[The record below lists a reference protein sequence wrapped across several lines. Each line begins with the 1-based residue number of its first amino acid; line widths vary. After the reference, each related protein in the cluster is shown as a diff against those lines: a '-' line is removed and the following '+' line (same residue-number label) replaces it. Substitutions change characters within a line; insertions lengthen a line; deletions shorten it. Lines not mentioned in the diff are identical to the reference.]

1 MNIKN
6 LTLVFSHFEKEH
18 FGKDVFL
25 VPYYLGKELSY
36 GVTIVYQKTKTNN
49 LFKNNNYKGVKLCSL
64 INIFKL
70 NKLQN
75 ISFFLSSLLY
85 VIKNGKKIDLLMT
98 FHFRITSAIL
108 CLLYKLVNPKGK
120 FYLKVDGGEDI
131 LDVKNNSLFI
141 KSSIYNKLLEIC
153 DYISVETHLAFK
165 LWSENL
171 NISDKIFLIENGFDE
186 EEFKKSSIKL
196 IPFKKKENII
206 ITVGRIGAVEKNTL
220 MFLKAIEKISDLKN
234 WKFYLIGPIEDKFK
248 NSINQFYIKN
258 PELKDKVIFTGPILE
273 KKKLWEYYNKAKVF
287 VLTSRR
293 EGYAIVFSEA
303 YRFNNYIVSTIVGG
317 AEENI
322 YKNDDFGKLIEQE
335 NDDELKFVL
344 EQIIN
349 DNNYFLKYPDKD
361 HSDNSWQIC
370 LKSLVDSI
378 KDNKI
383 GV

>member
-141 KSSIYNKLLEIC
+141 KNHIYNKLLKKC

>member
-186 EEFKKSSIKL
+186 EEFKKSSIKI
-196 IPFKKKENII
+196 IPFTKKENII

>member
-186 EEFKKSSIKL
+186 EEFKKSSIKIL
-196 IPFKKKENII
+196 PFTKKENII

>member
-49 LFKNNNYKGVKLCSL
+49 LFKNNNYKGVKLRSL

-70 NKLQN
+70 KKLQN

>member
-196 IPFKKKENII
+196 IPFTKKENII